1 VSTIS
6 ISGGSIDVATL
17 VSQLMAVE
25 RQPLTRLESRES
37 EIQSRLSAYGR
48 VQSALSTLDSAVA
61 ALARATTF
69 SPAKAAVSGEGA
81 TATAT
86 GTAPTG
92 TYSIAVSQLARAQST
107 VSAQVATATTAIGSG
122 TLTLRDGGGA
132 VLAALSIGATG
143 DGTLAEIRDSINAAG
158 VGVRASLVGDG
169 GQVRLV
175 LNSSA
180 TGAASA
186 FTVEADGALTALGF
200 STVQT
205 ARDASYSVN
214 GLALTSSSNVISDA
228 IEGVTLSLAKA
239 PPDGSPVGTTVDALI
254 TVGSDADEVVKSV
267 QAFVT
272 AYNEVDK
279 LVASLTKY
287 DPTTRTAALL
297 NGESALRQVQSQLRG
312 MLRGAVSGG
321 TGDYA
326 RLYEVG
332 ITVQTDGSLKLD
344 ESRLRTAAA
353 EPAKLARLFANDSAL
368 ADEDGLA
375 LRMQSTVKSLLDANG
390 VLDSRQSGLKA
401 TIRTLDQQQERME
414 ARLAQIEIRLR
425 QQYSALD
432 ALLTTRQS
440 QSTALANALAGLPSN
455 SST

>member
-1 VSTIS
+1 
-6 ISGGSIDVATL
+6 
-17 VSQLMAVE
+17 MAVE
-25 RQPLTRLESRES
+25 RQPLNRLETRES
-37 EIQSRLSAYGR
+37 EIQSRLSAFGR
-48 VQSALSTLDSAVA
+48 VQSSLSTLESSLA
-61 ALARATTF
+61 ALASATTF

-81 TATAT
+81 TATASS
-86 GTAPTG
+86 TAPTG
-92 TYSIAVSQLARAQST
+92 TYAVAVSQLARAQST
-107 VSAQVATATTAIGSG
+107 VSTQVASATTAIGAG
-122 TLTLRDGGGA
+122 TFTLRDGSGT
-132 VLAALSIGATG
+132 VLAALSIGTTG

-180 TGAASA
+180 TGADAA
-186 FTVEADGALTALGF
+186 FTVEADGALASLGF
-200 STVQT
+200 TTVQT

-239 PPDGSPVGTTVDALI
+239 PPDGSPVGTTVDAQI
-254 TVGSDADEVVKSV
+254 SVGTDADEVVKSMS
-267 QAFVT
+267 AFVT

-279 LVASLTKY
+279 LIASLTKY

-297 NGESALRQVQSQLRG
+297 NGESALRRVQSELRG
-312 MLRGAVSGG
+312 MLRSAVSGG

-326 RLYEVG
+326 RLTDVG
-332 ITVQTDGSLKLD
+332 ISVQTDGSLKLD

-353 EPAKLARLFANDSAL
+353 TPARLARLFANDSAV
-368 ADEDGLA
+368 AEEDGLG
-375 LRMQSTVKSLLDANG
+375 LRMRSTVKAMLDPDG
-390 VLDSRQSGLKA
+390 VLDARQSGLKA
-401 TIRTLDQQQERME
+401 SIRTLDQQQERMQ
-414 ARLAQIEIRLR
+414 ARLAQIESRLR